1 MALAVPIGVPDKIIP
16 GDTLTF
22 KLCLADYKAGD
33 GWACTV
39 YFVGNQRLELAG
51 TADGDDF
58 LFSSSATNTASLTA
72 GRAGYQ
78 VRVSK
83 AGEVKTVHGGYTR
96 IKNSLSSLD
105 SLPQT
110 QIDPAEMVRRI
121 ETAIQEILATG
132 FSSFSIGGQSATN
145 FSLTELYQMREK
157 YASLAR
163 QKRVLERGRKTGL
176 FGAGIQVR
184 MS

>member
-1 MALAVPIGVPDKIIP
+1 MALAVPIGVPNQIIP

-39 YFVGNQRLELAG
+39 YFVGNQRLELTG
-51 TADGDDF
+51 VADGDYF
-58 LFSSSATNTASLTA
+58 VFFSSASNTASLTA
-72 GRAGYQ
+72 GRVGYQ

-83 AGEVKTVHGGYTR
+83 SGEVKTIYGGYSQ

-110 QIDPAEMVRRI
+110 QIDPAEMVRLI
-121 ETAIQEILATG
+121 ETAIKEILATG

-145 FSLTELYQMREK
+145 FSLAELYKMRND

-163 QKRVLERGRKTGL
+163 QKRILERGRKTGL

-184 MS
+184 LS